1 MGNQHGSHAKG
12 GVVIEET
19 LESMQKEKQRDEHLK
34 NLEFKRSKSIRKSI
48 AKRLKGGKKR
58 KDQKSLD
65 QPDAPTSCGGS
76 EIGDSSSLKLTSD
89 VISTQPAATNQRPS
103 SPSVISAAS
112 SSSNTISKN
121 TKPAKNVEKEEK
133 KSSTQNNSSN
143 STKTKHKTE
152 RIYREDAN
160 RKPLVGEPQPF
171 PSHVQV
177 HNLIFDVILYN
188 SSILVHMAL
197 CGETAKT
204 CFQYNVEN
212 IGQLTNILYCY
223 SQVFLLGLTRFLF
236 LCHVFFICHFIV
248 FFLQSVSFNIT
259 KNIRYYSYKN

>member
-58 KDQKSLD
+58 KDQKSID
-65 QPDAPTSCGGS
+65 QPDAPPSSGAS
-76 EIGDSSSLKLTSD
+76 EIGESTSVNLKLSSD

-112 SSSNTISKN
+112 SSNNTISK
-121 TKPAKNVEKEEK
+121 KPPAKVFEKEDK
-133 KSSTQNNSSN
+133 KSIQSSVPSS

-171 PSHVQV
+171 PTHVQV
-177 HNLIFDVILYN
+177 HNYVFDITLYN
-188 SSILVHMAL
+188 SSPLMHMAFFSYD
-197 CGETAKT
+197 EKAKT
-204 CFQYNVEN
+204 CFYYNAVN
-212 IGQLTNILYCY
+212 IGQLTLLFTSVFAGTNTFSFLLSRLFDMFFCCVFLPILYCF
-223 SQVFLLGLTRFLF
+223 S
-236 LCHVFFICHFIV
+236 
-248 FFLQSVSFNIT
+248 IT
-259 KNIRYYSYKN
+259 

>member
-65 QPDAPTSCGGS
+65 QPDAPPSSGAS
-76 EIGDSSSLKLTSD
+76 EIGDSTSVNLKLSSD

-103 SPSVISAAS
+103 SPSVTSAAS
-112 SSSNTISKN
+112 SSNNTISK
-121 TKPAKNVEKEEK
+121 KPPAKANDKEDK
-133 KSSTQNNSSN
+133 KSSSQSSVPSS

-152 RIYREDAN
+152 RIFREDAN
-160 RKPLVGEPQPF
+160 RKPMVGEPQPF
-171 PSHVQV
+171 PTHVQV
-177 HNLIFDVILYN
+177 
-188 SSILVHMAL
+188 
-197 CGETAKT
+197 
-204 CFQYNVEN
+204 
-212 IGQLTNILYCY
+212 
-223 SQVFLLGLTRFLF
+223 
-236 LCHVFFICHFIV
+236 
-248 FFLQSVSFNIT
+248 
-259 KNIRYYSYKN
+259 